1 MNSERIKAPVINA
14 GKHAIKA
21 AKAGT
26 TPESN
31 FFLKNQRQNN
41 GTIKFIKP
49 ARKQLRSSISSS
61 LL

>member
-41 GTIKFIKP
+41 GTKK
-49 ARKQLRSSISSS
+49 
-61 LL
+61 LLNLQENS